1 MKHAFNKI
9 LIFNYLQVVS
19 DNSLKKHTDTI
30 FKTKR
35 VFPILVGKQ
44 PLIGVLC

>member
-1 MKHAFNKI
+1 MGYIYSKM